1 MHRSTAKAYTKRAQF
16 VGAVLVAAAG
26 AVVLVRATPPEPI
39 KLEIPEAPKSNE
51 AAERANKRREI
62 ADAAVS
68 LSSKLDAVAPPVPKA
83 EAKPATAVAAAPPP
97 PPPPP
102 PLKYIGA
109 IMTGSFKRAIVVVTG
124 ADMKEQQRMLAE
136 GDDVEKQKVL
146 AIAPDYITVRDEKGD
161 EKTIELAARQ
171 LRALRIVGSNGAPGS
186 GGMGA
191 FTMQPSPGGDG
202 GKGGGSPEVA
212 AMENKIA
219 EMQKNGDAE
228 SAAKLQ
234 AEVDRMRGGEKA
246 RMRGMKES
254 GGEGGGKGGK

>member
-26 AVVLVRATPPEPI
+26 AVVLVKAKPPEPI
-39 KLEIPEAPKSNE
+39 KIEIAELPKSNE
-51 AAERANKRREI
+51 AAERAVKRREI

-68 LSSKLDAVAPPVPKA
+68 LSSKLDGVAPPVPKV
-83 EAKPATAVAAAPPP
+83 EPKAVAAAPAPPPP

-124 ADMKEQQRMLAE
+124 ADMKEQQKMLAE
-136 GDDVEKQKVL
+136 GDAVEKQTVL

-171 LRALRIVGSNGAPGS
+171 LRALRIVGPNGAPNAS

-191 FTMQPSPGGDG
+191 IVMQPNPGGGDG
-202 GKGGGSPEVA
+202 GKGGNSPEVA

-219 EMQKNGDAE
+219 EMQKSGDAE

-246 RMRGMKES
+246 SRVR
-254 GGEGGGKGGK
+254 GGEVGGKGGK